1 MLVAVM
7 IVASLLANA
16 GTITGKVTGV
26 SGTSVVYINS
36 VGGQT
41 FPAPAKRALMGQK
54 GMAFLPH
61 VLAVQQGT
69 TVDFVNGD
77 KVAHNVFWPSISGN
91 RSLEHN
97 LGTWGYGET
106 RSFIFTR
113 PGVVPLLSNR
123 DPKMAGFIVVS
134 PTPSFATTDNSGNY
148 KIANVL
154 DGTYKLSVWHDG
166 VKVQSKSVNG
176 AGAATA
182 DFVLRK

>member
-1 MLVAVM
+1 MKLSFAIAVAL
-7 IVASLLANA
+7 ISASVLASA
-16 GTITGKVTGV
+16 GTISGKVSGV
-26 SGTSVVYINS
+26 FGPSVVYVNAIP
-36 VGGQT
+36 GQT
-41 FPAPAKRALMGQK
+41 FPGPAKRALMGQK

-97 LGTWGYGET
+97 LGTWSYGET
-106 RSFIFTR
+106 RSFTFTR

-134 PTPSFATTDNSGNY
+134 PTPYFETADNSGNY
-148 KIANVL
+148 KIANVP
-154 DGTYKLSVWHDG
+154 DGT
-166 VKVQSKSVNG
+166 
-176 AGAATA
+176 
-182 DFVLRK
+182 